1 MSYSILYDKQ
11 FIKVG
16 DNLFIPMVECGDN
29 NVYEAAGNG
38 RKRARSWCN
47 DKWIANGKTI
57 CTREDIENRV
67 NEIRNDA
74 IKRCEDYVKEY
85 DETWS
90 YEDKRF
96 GYHTGIAIYGKHT
109 SKTTFG
115 NFKGFYLSGC
125 DGALTVEELLKYN
138 VNVCVRLPY
147 YNSVKEEIIKK
158 GLQSKETVCPKTTEE
173 LINTIKEWDEYY
185 GNEIRYYI
193 DFNYVWGLK
202 NLKREKSKTKQR
214 KEKQLIQTKEYY
226 VLKGVGNG
234 MGYFVKNLKYGYRY
248 AYTDTGAKKFINEQ
262 SANKFHKS
270 MKNKDLFQVSKVE
283 NLFSVKLLV

>member
-1 MSYSILYDKQ
+1 MSYSILYEKQ

-29 NVYEAAGNG
+29 NVYEASNG

-125 DGALTVEELLKYN
+125 DGALTVEELLKYSI
-138 VNVCVRLPY
+138 NVCVRLPY

-158 GLQSKETVCPKTTEE
+158 GLESKETVYPKTTEE

-185 GNEIRYYI
+185 VNEITYYI

-214 KEKQLIQTKEYY
+214 KEKQLIKTKEYY

-234 MGYFVKNLKYGYRY
+234 MGYFVKNLKYGYKY
-248 AYTDTGAKKFINEQ
+248 AYTDTGAKKFINET

-270 MKNKDLFQVSKVE
+270 MKNKDLFEISKVE
-283 NLFSVKLLV
+283 NLFSVSLLV

>member
-1 MSYSILYDKQ
+1 MSYSILYEKQ

-29 NVYEAAGNG
+29 NVYEAGNG

-158 GLQSKETVCPKTTEE
+158 GLESKETVCPKTTEE

-185 GNEIRYYI
+185 GNEITYYI

-234 MGYFVKNLKYGYRY
+234 MGYFVKNLKYGYKY